1 VDLVG
6 HSVPL
11 VPWRVLGPLLQVNWF
26 HCLNSN
32 WWIVPQA
39 TEMKDVK
46 ARYFFNVKKW
56 SSLFCDVGKT
66 SEKKNCLSD
75 LNFEHPKFLQKKTK
89 KDGFKLVSLVETAK
103 CVSPQKKKLCQEDAL
118 GCVFGGPTRW

>member
-1 VDLVG
+1 MDLVG

-46 ARYFFNVKKW
+46 ARYSFNVKKW

-75 LNFEHPKFLQKKTK
+75 LNFEHPKFLQKKRK
-89 KDGFKLVSLVETAK
+89 RMVSNLFRLLKPPNVF
-103 CVSPQKKKLCQEDAL
+103 PPKKKTVSR
-118 GCVFGGPTRW
+118 GRVGMCVWGAH